1 MSKSIKNY
9 CAKMAVM
16 LGLAAVAATP
26 ALASSTNTDFDS
38 VYATLKDWTEGSLG
52 RVLAIAMVLIG
63 ITMGVARQSI
73 MAFAVGIAAG
83 LGLYTAPT
91 VIEVVVSATL

>member
-1 MSKSIKNY
+1 MSKKIKSL
-9 CAKMAVM
+9 MARV
-16 LGLAAVAATP
+16 GVVSVVAAAASAPAVAST
-26 ALASSTNTDFDS
+26 TNTDFDA
-38 VYATLKDWTEGSLG
+38 VFLTLKDWTEGSLG
-52 RVLAIAMVLIG
+52 RVLAISMILIG

-91 VIEVVVSATL
+91 VIESVVSATL